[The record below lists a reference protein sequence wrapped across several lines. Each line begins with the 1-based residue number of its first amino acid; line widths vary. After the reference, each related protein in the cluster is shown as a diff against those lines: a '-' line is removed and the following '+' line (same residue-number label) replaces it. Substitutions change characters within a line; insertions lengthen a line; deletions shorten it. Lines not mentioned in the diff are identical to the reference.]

1 MGGWDYNMKK
11 DNIDV
16 RKIKRVKRKERV
28 RKIRIQRQYTKD
40 LQDTVEQ
47 HQKNMRLLTDRL
59 NNLLDDTNVPFMKQL
74 EYYGDEVTDVLND
87 IPFKWITRDDGEIT
101 KDSNKKLEYN
111 ASDILLNSFDEGD
124 GKDLLKDFLKKFSDK
139 YGINTL
145 NNVMEKSMRS
155 GIYKEHWFGYNVKVM
170 YDFILRLL
178 QVITHEDYPTAD
190 KKNAKM
196 SEEQTELMKLIEKA
210 QIQEYENI

>member
-1 MGGWDYNMKK
+1 MKK

>member
-1 MGGWDYNMKK
+1 MKK
-11 DNIDV
+11 NNIDI
-16 RKIKRVKRKERV
+16 RKIKRIKRKKRV
-28 RKIRIQRQYTKD
+28 RKTRIQRQYTKD

-59 NNLLDDTNVPFMKQL
+59 NNLLDDANVPFMKQL
-74 EYYGDEVTDVLND
+74 EYYNDEVTDVLND
-87 IPFKWITRDDGEIT
+87 IPFKWITREGGEIT
-101 KDSNKKLEYN
+101 KDNNKKLEYN

-190 KKNAKM
+190 KKNVKM
-196 SEEQTELMKLIEKA
+196 SEKQTELMKLIEKA